1 MTAGARSGTL
11 GTTMLTRRRVV
22 VSAVCLLAVCAAAI
36 AVVLLTSSGDERSGL
51 ALRSC
56 RVGDLPARCGML
68 RVAEDP
74 ARPSGRT
81 IGLRVVVFPATGTDP
96 RPDPLLWFA
105 GWGGAGATDDAP
117 VVMPALRRVNADRD
131 VVFVD
136 QRGTGS
142 SRLTCD
148 LPADV
153 DRLSPAELTSAARRC
168 AQRIGPGLRHYTTS
182 VAVDDFDAV
191 RAALGYD
198 RVNLYGGSYGVT
210 TGLAYLQRHEA
221 HVRTATF
228 DSGSLLDV
236 RIFERAAPNAQRALD
251 MLFARCAA
259 DTACRTA
266 FPALRR
272 EFAAVQARLRRA
284 PIAVGGRPPL
294 TASAF
299 ASGIEELL
307 ATPGGKAQVPRVVH
321 LVAVGELGAAA
332 RAVAPYASE
341 SSGELAYQLLIECNE
356 PWASWRPAEVRRLA
370 VGSFMAPSQRQNAR
384 RAAAVCR
391 AFPKVAVPAAMAERV
406 RSQVPVLFLTGAED
420 PADPP
425 GNVAHAR
432 RELPN
437 SRTVI
442 FPASGHGQL
451 GYLCTQNLIADFL
464 AAGSAGALD
473 VTCARTAVQQPFE
486 TVVP

>member
-1 MTAGARSGTL
+1 MPSRTRVRIVVAG
-11 GTTMLTRRRVV
+11 
-22 VSAVCLLAVCAAAI
+22 LAALAAA
-36 AVVLLTSSGDERSGL
+36 AVVLIVAPWHEAAGSRL
-51 ALRSC
+51 ALHDC
-56 RVGDLPARCGML
+56 RVGDLPARCGQL
-68 RVAEDP
+68 AVPEDP
-74 ARPSGRT
+74 GRPDGRT
-81 IGLRVVVFPATGTDP
+81 IPLAVVVFPATGTDP
-96 RPDPLLWFA
+96 RPDPLLWFS
-105 GWGGAGATDDAP
+105 GWGGAGANDDAP
-117 VVMPALRRVNADRD
+117 VVMPALRRVNVERD

-142 SRLTCD
+142 SRLACD

-153 DRLSPAELTSAARRC
+153 DRLSPAALTTAARRC

-198 RVNLYGGSYGVT
+198 RVDLYGGSYGVT
-210 TGLAYLQRHEA
+210 AGLAYLQRHEA

-259 DTACRTA
+259 DTACHTA

-284 PIAVGGRPPL
+284 PIAVRGRPPL

-321 LVAVGELGAAA
+321 LVAGGALAAAA

-356 PWASWRPAEVRRLA
+356 PWASWRPTEVRRLA

-391 AFPKVAVPAAMAERV
+391 AFPKVAVPPAMGERV
-406 RSQVPVLFLTGAED
+406 RSRVPVLFLTGAED

-437 SRTVI
+437 SRTVSSRRRGT
-442 FPASGHGQL
+442 AS
-451 GYLCTQNLIADFL
+451 
-464 AAGSAGALD
+464 SA
-473 VTCARTAVQQPFE
+473 TCARRT
-486 TVVP
+486 